1 MFNNQNF
8 NDSNSGNKNSRKPRR
23 FQPRVLYIY
32 LIILG
37 VIMALFFA
45 NPNSGLS
52 VKNLTISEVI
62 EKVQTGEIT
71 PWEGTMKPNL
81 SFGREGYSISGI
93 YRSNTDNSDLTLTE
107 DSQEEVRFF
116 AEGRLTEDDFLL
128 MRDYFNERQS
138 STMLQDVLLSFL
150 PFLQKRIVRRPT

>member
-62 EKVQTGEIT
+62 EKVQA
-71 PWEGTMKPNL
+71 
-81 SFGREGYSISGI
+81 GRNHS
-93 YRSNTDNSDLTLTE
+93 L
-107 DSQEEVRFF
+107 
-116 AEGRLTEDDFLL
+116 GRYDEA
-128 MRDYFNERQS
+128 
-138 STMLQDVLLSFL
+138 
-150 PFLQKRIVRRPT
+150 

>member
-1 MFNNQNF
+1 
-8 NDSNSGNKNSRKPRR
+8 
-23 FQPRVLYIY
+23 
-32 LIILG
+32 
-37 VIMALFFA
+37 MALFFA
-45 NPNSGLS
+45 NQAGLS
-52 VKNLTISEVI
+52 IKNLTISEVI
-62 EKVQTGEIT
+62 EKVQAEEIT

-81 SFGREGYSISGI
+81 SFGREKVGPISGI
-93 YRSNTDNSDLTLTE
+93 YRSNMDNSDLTLTE

-150 PFLQKRIVRRPT
+150 PFYSDCCFIIFSFCPSVKECR